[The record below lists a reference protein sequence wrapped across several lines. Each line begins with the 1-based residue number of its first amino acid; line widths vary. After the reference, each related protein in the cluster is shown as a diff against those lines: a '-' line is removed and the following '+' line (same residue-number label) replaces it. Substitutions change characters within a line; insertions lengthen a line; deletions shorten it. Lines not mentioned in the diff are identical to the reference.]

1 MNMFLDIIF
10 NILCI
15 NVSWQTFLLT
25 WLTLIN
31 TFQNHVGKFQYF
43 GRGLP
48 LGHGKRYKEL
58 NKTMVCAVTSCT
70 GQYSFQQFKRSQFF
84 MQT

>member
-1 MNMFLDIIF
+1 MYYAS
-10 NILCI
+10 ILTYFPI
-15 NVSWQTFLLT
+15 DTDYNL
-25 WLTLIN
+25 
-31 TFQNHVGKFQYF
+31 QNHVGKFQYF

-70 GQYSFQQFKRSQFF
+70 GQYSFQ
-84 MQT
+84 